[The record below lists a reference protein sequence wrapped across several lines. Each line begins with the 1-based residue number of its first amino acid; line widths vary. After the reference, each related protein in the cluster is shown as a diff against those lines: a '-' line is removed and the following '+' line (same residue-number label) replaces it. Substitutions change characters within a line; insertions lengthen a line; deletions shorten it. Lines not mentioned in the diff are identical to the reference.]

1 MPRTA
6 QSAVRGVVIGPVTPG
21 AWPGYIGPH
30 RPATPGRTPSAR
42 ISTRRGALRP
52 ATVSAWPPPHTPGHG
67 LGPATGDDRP
77 ATTGP
82 AQTALGKRPGP
93 LRPASPLRWLGWA
106 SAGRASAATR
116 PADPRDGQ
124 RTGLGPAQ
132 TGRRCDLQRDAG
144 TRRGPQ
150 RSAASKG
157 RLLCRCR
164 RITLGYARVKPAH
177 NVSLC
182 AIAAP
187 KDRHSRRP
195 RVRAR
200 AASASSSA
208 ARSVAVPPLCGQ
220 PVGHCAGLPAVH
232 TRRHRRRAWRWGRER
247 CPGRQG
253 PPPARPSAPPP
264 LSRPATARRGVPRSA
279 TIATAHRQGRYA
291 KRPCIAA
298 GAFAQTTFAR
308 SKWIAAISNGRY
320 LKPLK
325 DDGLEQV

>member
-1 MPRTA
+1 M
-6 QSAVRGVVIGPVTPG
+6 RGVVIGPVAPG

-30 RPATPGRTPSAR
+30 RPATPGRTPSPR

-52 ATVSAWPPPHTPGHG
+52 ATVSAWAPPHTPGHG
-67 LGPATGDDRP
+67 LGSATGDDRP

-82 AQTALGKRPGP
+82 ALPALGKRPGP

-116 PADPRDGQ
+116 PADSRGGQ

-164 RITLGYARVKPAH
+164 RITLGYARDKPAH

-187 KDRHSRRP
+187 KDRHSERP
-195 RVRAR
+195 RVRAG
-200 AASASSSA
+200 ADSASSSA

-232 TRRHRRRAWRWGRER
+232 TRRHRRRAWRWGIGR
-247 CPGRQG
+247 CSGRQG
-253 PPPARPSAPPP
+253 PPPARPSAP
-264 LSRPATARRGVPRSA
+264 RPSPAQRRHAVASIAPR
-279 TIATAHRQGRYA
+279 
-291 KRPCIAA
+291 
-298 GAFAQTTFAR
+298 
-308 SKWIAAISNGRY
+308 
-320 LKPLK
+320 
-325 DDGLEQV
+325 

>member
-30 RPATPGRTPSAR
+30 RPATPGRAPSAR

-67 LGPATGDDRP
+67 LSPATGDDRP

-82 AQTALGKRPGP
+82 ALPALGKRPGP

-116 PADPRDGQ
+116 PADPRGGQ

-144 TRRGPQ
+144 TRRGP
-150 RSAASKG
+150 RRTAASKG

-187 KDRHSRRP
+187 KDRHSNRP

-200 AASASSSA
+200 AASASASA
-208 ARSVAVPPLCGQ
+208 AQSVAVPPLCGQ
-220 PVGHCAGLPAVH
+220 PVGHYAGLPAVH
-232 TRRHRRRAWRWGRER
+232 TRRHRRRAWRWGIER

-253 PPPARPSAPPP
+253 PPPARPSAP
-264 LSRPATARRGVPRSA
+264 RPSPAQRRHAVASLAPR
-279 TIATAHRQGRYA
+279 
-291 KRPCIAA
+291 
-298 GAFAQTTFAR
+298 R
-308 SKWIAAISNGRY
+308 SPRRTDKADMQNA
-320 LKPLK
+320 PA
-325 DDGLEQV
+325 

>member
-30 RPATPGRTPSAR
+30 RPATPGRTPSPR

-52 ATVSAWPPPHTPGHG
+52 ATVSAWAPPHTPGHG

-82 AQTALGKRPGP
+82 ALPALGKRPGP

-116 PADPRDGQ
+116 PADSRDGQ

-144 TRRGPQ
+144 TRRGPR

-200 AASASSSA
+200 AASASASA
-208 ARSVAVPPLCGQ
+208 AQSVAVPPLCGQ

-232 TRRHRRRAWRWGRER
+232 TRRHRRRAWRWGIGR

-253 PPPARPSAPPP
+253 PPPSRPSAP
-264 LSRPATARRGVPRSA
+264 RPSPAQRRHAVASLAARRSPRR
-279 TIATAHRQGRYA
+279 TD
-291 KRPCIAA
+291 KA
-298 GAFAQTTFAR
+298 GMQNAPA
-308 SKWIAAISNGRY
+308 
-320 LKPLK
+320 
-325 DDGLEQV
+325 